1 VENSL
6 PHIVKINFFR
16 FSLVLMYELG
26 LFLTPNLTI
35 ITVFFPMILLT
46 ISITVVH
53 LLAVNKKEKVRDSRL
68 LSS

>member
-35 ITVFFPMILLT
+35 ITVFFPMILLA